1 MQTGKSVRMAQ
12 AWRRLNANTIGT
24 DEYWWIGLQNAAF
37 YCDMA
42 PLIAEHARGRT
53 LDLGAGRLAWRN
65 LLMQHVAGYFSG
77 DVTKEHTD
85 LNVVFDVTQGLP
97 FADAAFDT
105 LFCCSVLEHAPE
117 PWGALSEMYRVLV
130 PGGIAIVSLPFLL
143 HLHDE
148 PHDYYRFTRYG
159 IEHLAVRAGFQVA
172 QVVVNGGLFHLIL
185 NLPSVVLSTM
195 WETVR
200 LRALIRPTTLFW
212 LALARRLD
220 ATFNLKELFASNY
233 IVVLKKN
240 MGTDSELS

>member
-1 MQTGKSVRMAQ
+1 MQTGKSGRLAQ
-12 AWRRLNANTIGT
+12 AWRRLNTNTIGT

-37 YCDMA
+37 FSDME
-42 PLIAEHARGRT
+42 PLIAGHARGRT
-53 LDLGAGRLAWRN
+53 LDVGAGRLAWRN
-65 LLMQHVAGYFSG
+65 LLMQHVASYFSG
-77 DVTKEHTD
+77 DVTKEHPD
-85 LNVVFDVTQGLP
+85 LHVVFDVTQGLP
-97 FADAAFDT
+97 FANAAFDT
-105 LFCCSVLEHAPE
+105 LFCCSVLEHARE

-159 IEHLAVRAGFQVA
+159 IEHLAERAGFQMA
-172 QVVVNGGLFHLIL
+172 QMVVNGGLFHLIL
-185 NLPSVVLSTM
+185 NLPSVVLSTI

-220 ATFNLKELFASNY
+220 ATFNLNELFASNY
-233 IVVLKKN
+233 IVVLRKN
-240 MGTDSELS
+240 MGSDSGSS

>member
-1 MQTGKSVRMAQ
+1 
-12 AWRRLNANTIGT
+12 
-24 DEYWWIGLQNAAF
+24 
-37 YCDMA
+37 
-42 PLIAEHARGRT
+42 
-53 LDLGAGRLAWRN
+53 
-65 LLMQHVAGYFSG
+65 MQHVAGYFSG

-97 FADAAFDT
+97 FADATFDT

-159 IEHLAVRAGFQVA
+159 IEHLAERAGFQVA

-185 NLPSVVLSTM
+185 NLPSVVLSTI

-220 ATFNLKELFASNY
+220 GMFNLKELFASNY

-240 MGTDSELS
+240 MGSDSGLS